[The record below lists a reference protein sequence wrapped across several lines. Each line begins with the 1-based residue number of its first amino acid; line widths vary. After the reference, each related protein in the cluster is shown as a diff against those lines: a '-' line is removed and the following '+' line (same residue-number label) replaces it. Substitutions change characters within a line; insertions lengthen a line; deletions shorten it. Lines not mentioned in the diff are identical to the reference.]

1 MMKKMLLTAVAAI
14 MAMPSMAQ
22 YVGPFNS
29 SYTEEHNVYY
39 GLRLG
44 WSLATVNSD
53 DDILDGGSVRSGLNI
68 GAVIGFQL
76 SPAAP
81 VYLETGLFYTEK
93 GGNGR
98 VELSDGVTS
107 ERVKFTYDLNYL
119 ELPILAKYKYD
130 IDGNFSIQPFA
141 GGWLACGVGGKV
153 KNYGTS
159 KDNRA
164 AYSSFSGDFF
174 KRFDGG
180 LRIGCGAEYQMI
192 YAEMAYDFG
201 LANICH
207 SDFDTSRTGCFY
219 LNFGVN
225 F

>member
-1 MMKKMLLTAVAAI
+1 MKKIILSAVMFI
-14 MAMPSMAQ
+14 MALPMLAQ
-22 YVGPFNS
+22 HGYPFNPV
-29 SYTEEHNVYY
+29 YAEDHNVYY

-44 WSLATVNSD
+44 WALATVNSD
-53 DDILDGGSVRSGLNI
+53 DDELDGGSVRSGLNI
-68 GAVIGFQL
+68 GAIIGFQL

-98 VELSDGVTS
+98 VDGA
-107 ERVKFTYDLNYL
+107 KFTYDLNYL
-119 ELPILAKYKYD
+119 ELPILIKYKYD
-130 IDGNFSIQPFA
+130 VDGTFSIQPFA
-141 GGWLACGVGGKV
+141 GGYLAYGVGGKV
-153 KNYGTS
+153 KDYGH
-159 KDNRA
+159 KEEERK
-164 AYSSFSGDFF
+164 AYSSFSDSFF

-180 LRIGCGAEYQMI
+180 LRIGCGAEYQML

-207 SDFDTSRTGCFY
+207 SDFDTSHTGCFY
-219 LNFGVN
+219 LNIGVN

>member
-1 MMKKMLLTAVAAI
+1 MKKILLSAIALI
-14 MAMPSMAQ
+14 MALPSMAQ
-22 YVGPFNS
+22 YGMPFNS
-29 SYTEEHNVYY
+29 SYTEDHNVYY

-68 GAVIGFQL
+68 GAIIGFQL

-98 VELSDGVTS
+98 VDG
-107 ERVKFTYDLNYL
+107 VKFTYDLNYL
-119 ELPILAKYKYD
+119 ELPILAKYKYYFND
-130 IDGNFSIQPFA
+130 NFSLQPFA

-153 KNYGTS
+153 KDYGTS
-159 KDNRA
+159 KDDRA
-164 AYSSFSGDFF
+164 VYSSFSGDFF